1 MAVHINMYAAHITSL
16 PVCVCTGCHVTR
28 HKEIIL

>member
-1 MAVHINMYAAHITSL
+1 MYAAHITSL